1 MTLDNENFEEKPEA
15 LEEVPKYEELVT
27 EESEREVGDDE
38 YSAPRTA
45 TEEEE
50 GAPQRS
56 DLKEAMVRLLPR
68 YPTKRLNDVLQPA
81 MVSRIFPDNYIDKH
95 FLLSSALI
103 EECEPEKDVDVVGI
117 ISLVQDALS
126 IGYEGR
132 CRIDIL
138 EIAGV
143 AHEEEMEKLSK
154 ELGL

>member
-1 MTLDNENFEEKPEA
+1 MTLENENIEEKPE
-15 LEEVPKYEELVT
+15 EEIPEYADLVT
-27 EESEREVGDDE
+27 EEPEREVGEDE
-38 YSAPRTA
+38 YPSVRTA

-56 DLKEAMVRLLPR
+56 DLKEAMHRLLPR
-68 YPTKRLNDVLQPA
+68 YATRRLNAVLQPA
-81 MVSRIFPDNYIDKH
+81 MVSRIFPDNYMDKH
-95 FLLSSALI
+95 FLISAALI
-103 EECEPEKDVDVVGI
+103 EECKPEDDVDVVGI

-132 CRIDIL
+132 GRIDIL

-154 ELGL
+154 EFGLG